1 MSDDIKI
8 YGKLTNATTDNVLA
22 GADQIYDSYQK
33 QFQQDI
39 NKLIPKLESEKIPS
53 KYLPSYVDDV
63 LEGKLIDIRTFET
76 TGEPQQTGVIY
87 LDTETNISY
96 RWSGSQYV
104 KISSPL
110 ELGTTASTALAGSEG
125 IKNVQVSPTSEEV
138 NVSLAKNSGTTIDA
152 ILPVASTSSAG
163 VMSAS
168 DKSIVNNA
176 NTLLSNSPLVD
187 KLQFTVSNNK
197 RQLQYKNNGDTTF
210 TSIQMPAF
218 GEKLLVI
225 ADKSLNNRE
234 DCYLYLQDLS
244 GNFISTVTL
253 PVVTDNHNGLMTPN
267 LYHDLRDAYSL
278 SNNLIG
284 TKIHTL
290 DIGYRADEVDLS
302 LLSNQGDPIEGTLS
316 TATTSS
322 AGVMSATDKTKLD
335 TLDWYFE
342 E

>member
-8 YGKLTNATTDNVLA
+8 YGKLTNATTNNVLA

-39 NKLIPKLESEKIPS
+39 NKLIPKLESDKIPS

-110 ELGTTASTALAGSEG
+110 ELGTTEDTALKGSLG
-125 IKNVQVSPTSEEV
+125 INTTDVSRTGNSV
-138 NVSLAKNSGTTIDA
+138 DISLIK
-152 ILPVASTSSAG
+152 
-163 VMSAS
+163 
-168 DKSIVNNA
+168 
-176 NTLLSNSPLVD
+176 
-187 KLQFTVSNNK
+187 
-197 RQLQYKNNGDTTF
+197 Y
-210 TSIQMPAF
+210 
-218 GEKLLVI
+218 
-225 ADKSLNNRE
+225 
-234 DCYLYLQDLS
+234 S
-244 GNFISTVTL
+244 GNQIGIHIPSATQTV
-253 PVVTDNHNGLMTPN
+253 
-267 LYHDLRDAYSL
+267 
-278 SNNLIG
+278 
-284 TKIHTL
+284 
-290 DIGYRADEVDLS
+290 
-302 LLSNQGDPIEGTLS
+302 
-316 TATTSS
+316 